1 MNIERLVYG
10 RQGAIEAY
18 GYFDRRCREF
28 VNTHAPN
35 AASVPIDAIM
45 REMLGRWVGQPD
57 LAGYFVA
64 LGDGPIPIGHIASWI
79 VNYYGQ
85 PRLFI
90 WQVEID
96 QSFPKTVLMGVN
108 AIKDWI
114 SGLNVQLPLGQNI
127 ELVELSTWHDPKVF
141 IRYLRIANL
150 EPLLT
155 TSTIQFKL

>member
-1 MNIERLVYG
+1 MNIERIVYG
-10 RQGAIEAY
+10 RERAIDLYSA
-18 GYFDRRCREF
+18 FDRRCRLF
-28 VNTHAPN
+28 VSTYAPN
-35 AASVPIDAIM
+35 GSTVPIDAIL
-45 REMLGRWVGQPD
+45 REMFLRWIGQSD
-57 LAGYFVA
+57 MAGYFVA
-64 LGDGPIPIGHIASWI
+64 LDDDCRPIGHIASWI

-85 PRLFI
+85 PRLVI

-155 TSTIQFKL
+155 TSTIQFKI